1 MCWCTLI
8 SGNEKLVSD
17 GDQSREGEKDSDKET
32 LSFTLMDCEDC
43 ERASWTP
50 CHRPDTGIFFWG
62 GGEDGGKRKMD
73 RLQKVEKARTL
84 DTV

>member
-50 CHRPDTGIFFWG
+50 CHRPDTGIFFG
-62 GGEDGGKRKMD
+62 GGGGGWGQKKDGSTAEGGKSRD
-73 RLQKVEKARTL
+73 S
-84 DTV
+84 